1 MSTEE
6 RKLAAIVF
14 TDICGFTEL
23 MGRDE
28 SRAMALLETQR
39 TLLKPIVSD
48 FDGEWLKEI
57 GDGVLLSFPSTVK
70 AVTCSL
76 EVQRVL
82 ADKTNPEL
90 IDTKNRLKSLN
101 RAL

>member
-14 TDICGFTEL
+14 TDICGFTYES
-23 MGRDE
+23 MGDVE
-28 SRAMALLETQR
+28 KAKKSYNALLD
-39 TLLKPIVSD
+39 LWKN
-48 FDGEWLKEI
+48 
-57 GDGVLLSFPSTVK
+57 
-70 AVTCSL
+70 
-76 EVQRVL
+76 

-90 IDTKNRLKSLN
+90 IDTKNRLKNLN